1 MSKTREVAQ
10 RFMDRICAQE
20 FAEAFSLLTVDVEY
34 TVIGKTEIS
43 GTHKGRDTVLQVLG
57 GALGTF
63 QQPPKLEC
71 QTILVDGDRAVALAK
86 GYGVG
91 PTGVPYDQPYYALVL
106 TVQGEEICKVT
117 EFMDTATLEIA
128 ALGKK
133 LVPA

>member
-1 MSKTREVAQ
+1 MSTTRDVAQ
-10 RFMDRICAQE
+10 RFMDRICAQQ
-20 FAEAFSLLTVDVEY
+20 FVEAFSLLTEDAEY
-34 TVIGKTEIS
+34 TVIGKTTIS

-63 QQPPKLEC
+63 QQPPKLDC
-71 QTILVDGDRAVALAK
+71 DTIIVEGDRAVALAR
-86 GYGVG
+86 GYGLG

-106 TVQGEEICKVT
+106 TVQGDEISKVT

-128 ALGKK
+128 ALGRK